1 MCICMRVYA
10 SFFSLFF
17 CFVYNLEYKYIEHK
31 FLLKWNKLLED
42 VYQVT
47 APMDRPQRPIRDT
60 CLFSLKYDTTI
71 LRSSFCDI
79 KREKQKEF
87 TSFLYIK
94 KK

>member
-1 MCICMRVYA
+1 MLVSSL
-10 SFFSLFF
+10 SFLLF
-17 CFVYNLEYKYIEHK
+17 CVQYIEHK
-31 FLLKWNKLLED
+31 FLLKSNKLLED

-47 APMDRPQRPIRDT
+47 APIDRPQRPIRDT

-94 KK
+94 KKVTEKLT